1 MKNIKMCIILMI
13 ILLYTIP
20 IDAKL
25 LEPYQYKEGECELV
39 AKEYQKIY
47 GGSLI
52 FIQPLKDDGGYD
64 MGPYNGAFINKAYN
78 KEIGIYYIDYMSQSY
93 FKNESEIL
101 DWYEWRTDKKA
112 VIFNMN
118 DGGTPFPFIWH
129 Y

>member
-1 MKNIKMCIILMI
+1 MKNEKIYIILVVL
-13 ILLYTIP
+13 LLYVIQV
-20 IDAKL
+20 DARL
-25 LEPYQYKEGECELV
+25 LQPDGYKEWQCELV
-39 AKEYQKIY
+39 AKEYQRIF

-52 FIQPLKDDGGYD
+52 FIQPLRDNGAWDL
-64 MGPYNGAFINKAYN
+64 GPYNGAFINKAYN
-78 KEIGIYYIDYMSQSY
+78 KERGIYYIDYVSQSY

-101 DWYEWRTDKKA
+101 DWYMWRTNKKA